1 MDQHFL
7 HHYNHNHHQE
17 HRSRYAPPASQSHHH
32 LPPPPALPP
41 PPPISYRTID
51 TLPPP
56 PPPPSYNPPLAH
68 HSPRFPF
75 YPIEEQRTLSNSFTN
90 RNEHIPRR
98 IVPESPWNPNP
109 EDRPTR
115 NCPPVDFHRDS
126 HHHNHRPPPSYPPI
140 RYESESSHGRLS
152 SETSRLVGSPREAFV
167 YGRTT
172 NDDSYHRHHGTATST
187 STSTSTS
194 NLAYHPINEV
204 SPRTENRR
212 WLNDRKVHNSSPSHS
227 PSFELVKDEIGT
239 SVKREYHGSE
249 AVRYSNG
256 SNSGRSNS
264 RECNHGREF
273 SRTPPKKQI
282 QKKSALLRIQTVK
295 PNHRN
300 RDIEQL
306 RYVSDSNNNI
316 FRGNNKD
323 QHGGYTK
330 GEDRKKG
337 SSVELDISF
346 ESNSL
351 VAKAIVTAP
360 PSTSGA
366 TTAPVSGK
374 LSSVV
379 ENLNDNNNNNTSQKN
394 VGDACNPH
402 DKHGV
407 AVSVKGIGTSTRKL
421 ASKVVK
427 KKKIVKRVV
436 KKGSVN
442 PTSSSMLA
450 SPSIAKAVGRTV
462 QADSLTHISS
472 NAASEN
478 VKTETC
484 LEEKVNAVD
493 KVSAPNNGKN
503 VLCEDANRGLSLL
516 SSGPECTQK
525 CKINEDSDFGKESRL
540 ERGGSI
546 SSAPSCAS
554 SSLDKKC
561 GSDSDCLNVCNSV
574 HDLLS
579 VTNIDKPTKSLNGST
594 SELNHLDCGNK
605 QICQSEVSLSPGKYI
620 DVGCSENKNLV
631 DVGNELNSNVL
642 SAYIIKTHNSAD
654 DSIYGFNSND
664 LTSSEEKITVDDS
677 ENNDIDAGAYCEKTG
692 LAMTTLE
699 HNSDT
704 AIPLPCSG
712 MVASLSLGD
721 IRIQDGQ
728 DCLQHTSVLKKGSD
742 DGSSS
747 LKESIVVHQFGIIK
761 DAEKQ
766 VSPGEVPIYA
776 ENCDIDKTFPNSNIS
791 LGFEVRDTSKI
802 EKRNARTRLNFLSLD
817 LDDISLTPV
826 SHSND
831 ADRGSKFLLKDP
843 CPSEVLDHSIQ
854 SLDFYSLS
862 NQVRGTA
869 LQGKRAFSETE
880 FCVANNDSD
889 DENKV
894 STVSKRKKVTA
905 SNPNLTQ
912 FQTEFIDSIVATTSS
927 AEVPIG
933 FSDSQ
938 EHKKDDVALS
948 STGMDIQYN
957 AQSMTYSGNIAKLS
971 DCIFTGGSFEPINAN
986 GETKTS
992 EHLELQHSDIVSIQ
1006 CVDLAIPNVQF
1017 SVLGCE
1023 QKDIVTPVVPITNTQ
1038 TTDISVIGI
1047 IKGDDTDSQDAENN
1061 YHYRDDVQRFP
1072 RADMLSNDFNMKNDS
1087 LAQENL
1093 MSCPVAGDGVTISNS
1108 NNELIEDLPNALS
1121 DIYSHGMPSELPD
1134 RMITELTAIND
1145 DENICEGEENPKT
1158 ESVVKHGFDSDTSTS
1173 LKHHSDKTMKLD
1185 CVVGCSDP
1193 ITRNITP
1200 EPTQVCSQVTP
1211 LGLNSS
1217 CSELNGSKT
1226 QLDGVILKASQDYS
1240 FAFPKPKTKTPAS
1253 SSYALKSRT
1262 WHRTDNNNPPA
1273 SLPRVKFSA
1282 RSVPPRK
1289 PILERK
1295 KNFQNTSYIRK
1306 GNSLVRNPTPVS
1318 AIPQISSTS
1327 LMRKPTPVSAIPQ
1340 ISSANLLPLG
1350 LGEIPKGTKPESRA
1364 DLTDSSIYSKTKA
1377 SNNALPIDTKS
1388 EENISF
1394 RSLEPPSSGCCENTT
1409 DLRKFIESNDAPVP
1423 SGDVP
1428 KQYEALEKQTDPS
1441 SNGGCQAEAN
1451 DGNISSLNS
1460 KRIVYVK
1467 PKTNQL
1473 VATSSSSD
1481 MIISTDDKGQTAFS
1495 DSYFKRRKNQLVRN
1509 TFENHT
1515 VAMPNNIG
1523 NSDVQGASRVLCNRR
1538 FPKRRLHKV
1547 AGMSSKSSRASLVW
1561 TLSSKSSSRNDRNS
1575 WHYQR
1580 FPWKR
1585 ATYLRSFIHNSAS
1598 SFNSGS
1604 LSAAGKKLLLSRK
1617 RDTVYTRSTRGFSLW
1632 KSKVLGVGGSSL
1644 KWSKSIEKHS
1654 KKANEEATLA
1664 VAAVERKKRE
1674 KKKSARTG
1682 SQTKRERIFRV
1693 GSVRYRMDPSRRTLQ
1708 RISDDESLS
1717 SASTSSGLV
1726 SKRGYIP
1733 RRLVIG
1739 NDEYVTIGN
1748 GNQLIRDPKKR
1759 IRKLANEKVRWSLH
1773 TARQRLARK
1782 QKFCQ
1787 FFTRFGKCNKDGGKC
1802 PYIHDPSKIAVC
1814 TKFLNGLCST
1824 PNCKLTHKVL
1834 PERMPDCSYFLQ
1846 GLCSNKS
1853 CSYRHVNVNP
1863 NASICEGF
1871 LKGYCADGNEC
1882 RKKHSYVCPSFE
1894 ATGTCTQGTKCKLHH
1909 PKKQSKGKKRKR
1921 TGDQDNDSGRYFGSI
1936 PADVSE
1942 TGLKVA
1948 PSHSQQNEEHE
1959 NELSDYIS
1967 LDVYEEA
1974 ADTIDQSCELST
1986 FCDNDTMD
1994 FQLDTSDELIQP
2006 ISIIPKFALQSQS
2019 RSPQA

>member
-1 MDQHFL
+1 MVVNGNVNSVVL
-7 HHYNHNHHQE
+7 H
-17 HRSRYAPPASQSHHH
+17 
-32 LPPPPALPP
+32 L
-41 PPPISYRTID
+41 
-51 TLPPP
+51 
-56 PPPPSYNPPLAH
+56 
-68 HSPRFPF
+68 
-75 YPIEEQRTLSNSFTN
+75 
-90 RNEHIPRR
+90 
-98 IVPESPWNPNP
+98 
-109 EDRPTR
+109 
-115 NCPPVDFHRDS
+115 
-126 HHHNHRPPPSYPPI
+126 
-140 RYESESSHGRLS
+140 
-152 SETSRLVGSPREAFV
+152 
-167 YGRTT
+167 
-172 NDDSYHRHHGTATST
+172 
-187 STSTSTS
+187 
-194 NLAYHPINEV
+194 
-204 SPRTENRR
+204 
-212 WLNDRKVHNSSPSHS
+212 
-227 PSFELVKDEIGT
+227 
-239 SVKREYHGSE
+239 
-249 AVRYSNG
+249 
-256 SNSGRSNS
+256 
-264 RECNHGREF
+264 
-273 SRTPPKKQI
+273 
-282 QKKSALLRIQTVK
+282 
-295 PNHRN
+295 RN
-300 RDIEQL
+300 RFKRRVLFLES
-306 RYVSDSNNNI
+306 R
-316 FRGNNKD
+316 RGNNKD
-323 QHGGYTK
+323 QHGGGYSK
-330 GEDRKKG
+330 AEDRKKG
-337 SSVELDISF
+337 SPVELDISF

-351 VAKAIVTAP
+351 VAKAIVTPP

-366 TTAPVSGK
+366 AAAPVYGK

-379 ENLNDNNNNNTSQKN
+379 EILNDNNNTSQKN
-394 VGDACNPH
+394 AGDACNPC
-402 DKHGV
+402 DKRGV
-407 AVSVKGIGTSTRKL
+407 AVSVNPSGTGNRKL

-442 PTSSSMLA
+442 PTSSSALA
-450 SPSIAKAVGRTV
+450 SPSLAKEVGGTV
-462 QADSLTHISS
+462 QAGSVTHDSS

-478 VKTETC
+478 VKAETY
-484 LEEKVNAVD
+484 LEEKINAVD
-493 KVSAPNNGKN
+493 KVSAPDSEK
-503 VLCEDANRGLSLL
+503 CEDKNGSLSLL
-516 SSGPECTQK
+516 SLGPEFRSQE
-525 CKINEDSDFGKESRL
+525 CKINEDSDIGKESRF

-554 SSLDKKC
+554 SSVDKNC
-561 GSDSDCLNVCNSV
+561 GSDSDCLDVCNSV

-579 VTNIDKPTKSLNGST
+579 VTKIDKPTKSLDGST

-605 QICQSEVSLSPGKYI
+605 QLCRSEVSLSPGKYI
-620 DVGCSENKNLV
+620 DVGCSENRNPV
-631 DVGNELNSNVL
+631 DVGNELNSNVV
-642 SAYIIKTHNSAD
+642 SDDIINTHNSAD
-654 DSIYGFNSND
+654 DSVYGFNSND
-664 LTSSEEKITVDDS
+664 LASSEEKKITVNDS
-677 ENNDIDAGAYCEKTG
+677 ENNNDIDAGAYCEKTG
-692 LAMTTLE
+692 LAITTLE
-699 HNSDT
+699 QNSDTAIRNELNSNVVSADIINSHNSADDSVYGFNSNNLTSSEENKITVNDSENINDIDAGAYCEKMGLAITTLEQNSDT
-704 AIPLPCSG
+704 AIPLPCGG
-712 MVASLSLGD
+712 MVASSSLGD

-728 DCLQHTSVLKKGSD
+728 DCLQHTSVLNKGSD

-747 LKESIVVHQFGIIK
+747 LEESIVVHQFGIIK

-766 VSPGEVPIYA
+766 VSPGEVPVYA

-791 LGFEVRDTSKI
+791 LGFEVRDTSKV
-802 EKRNARTRLNFLSLD
+802 EKRNVKTRLNFLSLD

-826 SHSND
+826 THSND
-831 ADRGSKFLLKDP
+831 ADRGSRILLKDP
-843 CPSEVLDHSIQ
+843 CSSEVLDHSIQ
-854 SLDFYSLS
+854 RLDFYSLS
-862 NQVRGTA
+862 NQVMGTA
-869 LQGKRAFSETE
+869 SHGKRDFSETE
-880 FCVANNDSD
+880 SCVANNDSD
-889 DENKV
+889 DENKI
-894 STVSKRKKVTA
+894 SPVSKRKKVSA
-905 SNPNLTQ
+905 SNPNLAQ

-927 AEVPIG
+927 AEVPIS

-948 STGMDIQYN
+948 KMGMDIQFK
-957 AQSMTYSGNIAKLS
+957 AQSMPYSGNIAKLS
-971 DCIFTGGSFEPINAN
+971 DCIFTGGSFESMIAN
-986 GETKTS
+986 EETKSS
-992 EHLELQHSDIVSIQ
+992 EHLELQHSDIVATQ
-1006 CVDLAIPNVQF
+1006 CVDLAFPNVQF

-1023 QKDIVTPVVPITNTQ
+1023 QKDSVTPVVPITNTQ

-1047 IKGDDTDSQDAENN
+1047 IKGVNTDSRDAENN
-1061 YHYRDDVQRFP
+1061 YHSRDDLQRSP
-1072 RADMLSNDFNMKNDS
+1072 RADMLSNGFNMKNDS
-1087 LAQENL
+1087 LVQENL
-1093 MSCPVAGDGVTISNS
+1093 MSCPVARNGATISHS
-1108 NNELIEDLPNALS
+1108 NDKLIEDLPNALS
-1121 DIYSHGMPSELPD
+1121 DIYSHGTTSELPD
-1134 RMITELTAIND
+1134 RMITEFSATDD
-1145 DENICEGEENPKT
+1145 DENICGGEENPKT
-1158 ESVVKHGFDSDTSTS
+1158 ESTVKHGSDSDTSTS
-1173 LKHHSDKTMKLD
+1173 SKQHTEKTMKLD
-1185 CVVGCSDP
+1185 HVIGCSDP

-1200 EPTQVCSQVTP
+1200 EPTQVYSKVTP

-1226 QLDGVILKASQDYS
+1226 QLDGVILKASQGYS
-1240 FAFPKPKTKTPAS
+1240 FTFPKPKTKTPAS
-1253 SSYALKSRT
+1253 SMHALKSRT

-1273 SLPRVKFSA
+1273 SLPRVKLPA
-1282 RSVPPRK
+1282 RIVPLKK

-1340 ISSANLLPLG
+1340 ISSTNLLPLG

-1364 DLTDSSIYSKTKA
+1364 DLTDPSIYSKTKV
-1377 SNNALPIDTKS
+1377 SNIALPIDTKS

-1394 RSLEPPSSGCCENTT
+1394 RLLEPPSSGCCENTT
-1409 DLRKFIESNDAPVP
+1409 DLRKFIESNDAPVS
-1423 SGDVP
+1423 SGDVS
-1428 KQYEALEKQTDPS
+1428 KQYEALEKQTGPS
-1441 SNGGCQAEAN
+1441 NNGECQAEAN

-1481 MIISTDDKGQTAFS
+1481 MMVSTDDKGQTAFS
-1495 DSYFKRRKNQLVRN
+1495 DRYFKRKKNQLVRT

-1515 VAMPNNIG
+1515 VSMPNNIG
-1523 NSDVQGASRVLCNRR
+1523 NSDVQGASRVFCNKR
-1538 FPKRRLHKV
+1538 FTKRRSHKV

-1561 TLSSKSSSRNDRNS
+1561 TLGGKNSSRNDRNS
-1575 WHYQR
+1575 WHYQK

-1585 ATYLRSFIHNSAS
+1585 TTYLRSFIHNSAS

-1604 LSAAGKKLLLSRK
+1604 LSAAGKKLLLLRK

-1654 KKANEEATLA
+1654 KKTNEEATLA

-1674 KKKSARTG
+1674 KKNPARAG

-1782 QKFCQ
+1782 QKYCQ

-1824 PNCKLTHKVL
+1824 ANCKLTHKVL

-1894 ATGTCTQGTKCKLHH
+1894 ATGTCSQGTKCKLHH

-1921 TGDQDNDSGRYFGSI
+1921 SGDQNNDSGRYFGSI
-1936 PADVSE
+1936 SADVSE
-1942 TGLKVA
+1942 PGLTVA
-1948 PSHSQQNEEHE
+1948 PSHSQKNEEHE
-1959 NELSDYIS
+1959 DELTDYIS

-1974 ADTIDQSCELST
+1974 ADMVDQSSELST

-1994 FQLDTSDELIQP
+1994 LRLDTSDELIKH
-2006 ISIIPKFALQSQS
+2006 ISIIPKFALQFQS
-2019 RSPQA
+2019 RNPQA